1 MASNIILAWKRL
13 GIQINNKPKTM
24 YELTAFLCG
33 HFHRDKDVAPGQ
45 LSQELWSVVTFDDAE
60 AVALKRMFYAEFID
74 FFSDSCTIM
83 RKKVDV
89 KHQLPFRDSMYSY
102 NVDEITVFQMPLGM
116 TLFSVGIRMD
126 VNDLNDVTAVL
137 SSLRM
142 LDNYKDEIHKPF
154 IEAVLMPVKRIY
166 DKAVNT
172 PAETIS
178 ALVENGNKLRLFQ
191 VVNEKMVDGA
201 PDGVVYENRD
211 LLLYQL
217 GSLAKVTTGIDDYS
231 PSDEYLQKV
240 LEESRIS
247 IFRNWQALAL
257 MDTFTI
263 LSSNAPEWLV
273 GNWTKCYFRLI
284 YIHSLF
290 SKCYLFRLNKQLRS
304 VMTVHRPAFARLLAA
319 IGSKESEIYTLI
331 REFKKFEKLCR
342 FHKISYNFMPL
353 EMVGAIDRGLCI
365 SEELEQLDKVIERE
379 KQRRDEAN
387 DKIVNTLLFVLSTLT
402 LGSAIWDFSCLLDQM
417 FPYADY
423 LGSSILGYRTVALL
437 VLLALAF
444 VLTRL
449 LGKDADD

>member
-1 MASNIILAWKRL
+1 
-13 GIQINNKPKTM
+13 M

-33 HFHRDKDVAPGQ
+33 HFHRDKDVTPGQ
-45 LSQELWSVVTFDDAE
+45 LPQEQWECVALDDAKTLM
-60 AVALKRMFYAEFID
+60 LKRMFYVEFVD
-74 FFSDSCTIM
+74 FFSDRCTIM
-83 RKKVDV
+83 KRAVGADL
-89 KHQLPFRDSMYSY
+89 QLPFRDHLYGY
-102 NVDEITVFQMPLGM
+102 HVDELMMYQMPLGM
-116 TLFSVGIRMD
+116 TLFSIRISMH
-126 VNDLNDVTAVL
+126 VADLNEVTAVL

-142 LDNYKDEIHKPF
+142 IDYYRDEIHQPF
-154 IEAVLMPVKRIY
+154 IDAALMPVKKVY
-166 DKAVNT
+166 DTIVDHPEKA
-172 PAETIS
+172 IS

-191 VVNEKMVDGA
+191 VVNEKPMEGESQVA
-201 PDGVVYENRD
+201 ESENKD

-217 GSLAKVTTGIDDYS
+217 GSVARVTTGIDDYS
-231 PSDEYLQKV
+231 PSDAYLQKV

-263 LSSNAPEWLV
+263 LATNAPAWLV
-273 GNWTKCYFRLI
+273 ENWTECYFRLI

-290 SKCYLFRLNKQLRS
+290 SKCYLFRLNKQLRG
-304 VMTVHRPAFARLLAA
+304 VMTVHRSALARLLAA
-319 IGSKESEIYTLI
+319 IGTKESEIYLLI
-331 REFKKFEKLCR
+331 REFKLFDQQCR

-353 EMVGAIDRGLCI
+353 EIVSAIDRGLCI

-387 DKIVNTLLFVLSTLT
+387 DKMVNTLLFVLSTLT

-444 VLTRL
+444 VLSRL
-449 LGKDADD
+449 FRKDVEE